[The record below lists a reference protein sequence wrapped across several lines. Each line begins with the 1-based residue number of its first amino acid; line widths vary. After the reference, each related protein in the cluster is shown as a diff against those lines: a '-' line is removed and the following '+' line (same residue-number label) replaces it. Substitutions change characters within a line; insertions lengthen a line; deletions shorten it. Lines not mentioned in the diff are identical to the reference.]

1 MKTNTMAI
9 GCVAGVLAVMSMSAV
24 GADLDVPYGSTENI
38 AGTRTYGQ
46 IVVNGTLNIADG
58 ANVTASRLMCGTNGT
73 GTAAVNMGQNSK
85 LTVSGTDANG
95 LDCCFG
101 YNTPCEASLAKGAS
115 IWSKCI
121 SLSYMG
127 TGDSMLTLSNATVST
142 GDLFYFG
149 RSSSSSSVDSTRW
162 TAQVRL
168 TGADACLK
176 VLNLTRNQR
185 ISARVLFNGG
195 YLATYGNRGGSFISS
210 NQNISNSK
218 LMLEGENGN
227 PIVIEANHSVTAYFY
242 GAGSDTR
249 VGTQGN
255 CDLIF
260 RGTKTIPL
268 GSTSNLAAQS
278 LTHTGRTIIQRGGLT
293 LNKDNI
299 LPKTTVV
306 EVGNAA
312 TLDFAG
318 YSQSVAGIVSDGTIV
333 DSVGTA
339 VLTLSGNSVE
349 SVLCEATS
357 GLAGLHVDA
366 GTVRVRSSRRV
377 GYKFYKFE
385 PTARYGANANGT
397 QYNEIYLFDPAGNN
411 VTGTK
416 VNYTWGAS
424 DGISPELALD
434 GNPAT
439 KYYSPNAV
447 SKAWMTIEFAAKQ
460 PVLHYTFAN
469 GDDYGPIHKYT
480 GRTDKVEPDN
490 YDPTTCR
497 DVCAFDL
504 KGSDDG
510 ENWRTIQSVPS
521 FVPEDTRNYVYP
533 QWEWPRGIAIRNLCV
548 GNGAMLILD
557 DVDLSV
563 ESMSCCGSLV
573 RTNDSNISVG
583 GAGDGVVAHAGFSGS
598 MELVKK
604 GAGTTTMLGGN
615 SFSGSVDVQGG
626 TLRFAEVGG
635 GVGPYF
641 RFVVTDSRDGAANQ
655 QVQYSEL
662 ALYDANGV
670 RVNSSLTF
678 NDVNKEAVNLAAGEI
693 TSIFKAGSAS
703 ERPDKMTDGN
713 TSTKCGLYTTT
724 KPNPVTMRLADAYA
738 SSRVVSYALAT
749 ANDHSEKD
757 PAGWYLESST
767 DGSSWTRLDTRG
779 IETVGTARNTWA
791 AYNGGQPYYATN
803 LVSCGAAFS
812 SSATVS
818 VAANAVLDLSMSAT
832 EIGSLRVDCSGAGE
846 IRGGSVAMNGSIYIE
861 GLSGQWQEFV
871 LPLVLSDM
879 SGCSSFDSWQVYVN
893 GVCKS
898 CYGLTYVA
906 GRLTVRKP
914 GLRLIFR

>member
-1 MKTNTMAI
+1 MKTKTMAI
-9 GCVAGVLAVMSMSAV
+9 VFLVGVLTALSMSAV
-24 GADLDVPYGSTENI
+24 GADLNVPYGSTENI
-38 AGTRTYGQ
+38 SGTQTYGQ
-46 IVVNGTLNIADG
+46 IIVNGTLNIADG

-73 GTAAVNMGQNSK
+73 GTVVFNMGQNSK
-85 LTVSGTDANG
+85 LTISGTDGNG

-121 SLSYMG
+121 TLSYNG

-149 RSSSSSSVDSTRW
+149 RNSASSSVDPSRW

-176 VLNLTRNQR
+176 VKNLTRNQR
-185 ISARVLFNGG
+185 ISSRVLFNGG
-195 YLATYGNRGGSFISS
+195 YLATYSNYDAHFIRS
-210 NQNISNSK
+210 NQNVSNSK
-218 LMLEGENGN
+218 LMLEGEDGN
-227 PIVIEANHSVTAYFY
+227 PIIIEANHSVPAYFY

-268 GSTSNLAAQS
+268 GSTSNPGAQS
-278 LTHTGRTIIQRGGLT
+278 LTHTGRTIIQRGGLA

-299 LPKTTVV
+299 LPKTTVI

-318 YSQSVAGIVSDGTIV
+318 YSQSVAGIVSEGTIV
-333 DSVGTA
+333 DSAGTA

-366 GTVRVRSSRRV
+366 GTARVRSSRRV

-385 PTARYGANANGT
+385 PTARYGASANGT

-416 VNYTWGAS
+416 VNYTWGAG

-439 KYYSPNAV
+439 KYYSPGAV
-447 SKAWMTIEFAAKQ
+447 SRAWMTIEFAAKQ

-490 YDPTTCR
+490 YDPATCR

-533 QWEWPRGIAIRNLCV
+533 QWEWPRDIAICNLCV
-548 GNGAMLILD
+548 GNGATLILD

-563 ESMSCCGSLV
+563 ESISCNGSLV

-604 GAGTTTMLGGN
+604 GAGTTTMLGAN
-615 SFSGSVDVQGG
+615 SFSGMVDVQGG

-641 RFVVTDSRDGAANQ
+641 KFVVTTNRNANDSIQ
-655 QVQYSEL
+655 FSEL
-662 ALYDANGV
+662 ALYDAAGV
-670 RVNSSLTF
+670 RVNSNLTF
-678 NDVNKEAVNLAAGEI
+678 KDKDKAATALDPGEI
-693 TSIFKAGSAS
+693 TAIFTAGDT
-703 ERPDKMTDGN
+703 ERPGKMTDGS
-713 TSTKCGLYTTT
+713 TSTKCGLYTST

-749 ANDHSEKD
+749 ANDHSERD

-767 DGSSWTRLDTRG
+767 DGSSWTRLDTR
-779 IETVGTARNTWA
+779 IHETVGEARYSWA

-818 VAANAVLDLSMSAT
+818 VAADAVLDLSLSAT
-832 EIGSLRVDCSGAGE
+832 EIGSLRVDCTGAGE
-846 IRGGSVAMNGSIYIE
+846 IRGGAIADAGTIDIVGTPA
-861 GLSGQWQEFV
+861 QWKV
-871 LPLVLSDM
+871 ITLPLTFSDVADCQKLSA
-879 SGCSSFDSWQVYVN
+879 WQVTVN
-893 GVCKS
+893 GVP
-898 CYGLTYVA
+898 
-906 GRLTVRKP
+906 KP
-914 GLRLIFR
+914 GCSLFFSDGHVTVQKPGMILLVM

>member
-1 MKTNTMAI
+1 MKTKTMALVFLV
-9 GCVAGVLAVMSMSAV
+9 GALTALAMSVV
-24 GADLDVPYGSTENI
+24 GADLEVPYGSTENI
-38 AGTRTYGQ
+38 SGTQTYGQ
-46 IVVNGTLNIADG
+46 IIVNGTLNIADG
-58 ANVTASRLMCGTNGT
+58 AVVTAARLMCGTNGT
-73 GTAAVNMGQNSK
+73 GTVAVNMGQNSK
-85 LTVSGTDANG
+85 LTISGTDGNG

-195 YLATYGNRGGSFISS
+195 YLATYGNRGGTFISS

-268 GSTSNLAAQS
+268 GSTSNLGAQS

-318 YSQSVAGIVSDGTIV
+318 YSQSVAGIVSEGTIV
-333 DSVGTA
+333 DSAGTA

-357 GLAGLHVDA
+357 GLAGLHVEA
-366 GTVRVRSSRRV
+366 GTARVRSSRRV
-377 GYKFYKFE
+377 GYKFYRFE
-385 PTARYGANANGT
+385 PTERYGASANGT
-397 QYNEIYLFDPAGNN
+397 QYNEIYLFDPSGNN

-416 VNYTWGAS
+416 VNYTWGAG

-434 GNPAT
+434 GKPAT
-439 KYYSPNAV
+439 KYYSPGAV

-460 PVLHYTFAN
+460 PVLRYTFAN
-469 GDDYGPIHKYT
+469 GDDYGPIHKYK
-480 GRTDKVEPDN
+480 GRTDKVEPDV
-490 YDPTTCR
+490 YDPTYCR

-533 QWEWPRGIAIRNLCV
+533 QWEWPRDIAICNLYV
-548 GNGAMLILD
+548 GNGATLILD
-557 DVDLSV
+557 DVNLSV
-563 ESMSCCGSLV
+563 ESISCNGSLV

-604 GAGTTTMLGGN
+604 GAGTTTMLGDN
-615 SFSGSVDVQGG
+615 SFSGSVDVQDG

-641 RFVVTDSRDGAANQ
+641 RFVVTDSRDGVANQ

-670 RVNSSLTF
+670 RVNSNLTF
-678 NDVNKEAVNLAAGEI
+678 KDKNKAATALDPGEI
-693 TSIFKAGSAS
+693 TAIYTAS
-703 ERPDKMTDGN
+703 DTERPGKMTDGN

-779 IETVGTARNTWA
+779 IEAVGTARNTWA

-803 LVSCGAAFS
+803 FVSCGAAFS

-818 VAANAVLDLSMSAT
+818 VAADAVLDLSLSAT
-832 EIGSLRVDCSGAGE
+832 VIGSLRVDCSSAGE
-846 IRGGSVAMNGSIYIE
+846 IKGGSVAMNGSIYID

-879 SGCSSFDSWQVYVN
+879 SDCSNFNSWQVCLN
-893 GVCKS
+893 GVWKS
-898 CYGLTYVA
+898 GYRLTCAA

-914 GLRLIFR
+914 GIRLIIR